1 MPNDELGP
9 GVYCCTFTSHT
20 KKIETF
26 RILASIMWI
35 FFRIR
40 IFLEP
45 KAPQRYE
52 LIPSACD
59 MRWHVKTSSYAT
71 WNGVSATV
79 VTYLHPALTQSFANP
94 LELMSARGGAS
105 IGILCKSFG
114 TEATCETL
122 VSHTVTAFRW
132 CHLKSSGLHSQNSV
146 LLRQFSFISFIT
158 SKAIMDHGP
167 LICFWDFTLIPVL
180 VPGETLGGCLLRHG
194 FITWFHRKLKA
205 PIKTQSCELRP
216 ELDGD
221 WCVKCLKILPGAWVI
236 WSYYIADCSSSSI
249 GRINTSTTPTWQLK
263 VFSLKRRLDSWFPE
277 LLSLATLS
285 QSQDSGARVPFS
297 WDGSND
303 QHPDVRELPF
313 QLKNPGRDT
322 WGFGLGVPNTKWS

>member
-59 MRWHVKTSSYAT
+59 MRRHVKTSSYAT
-71 WNGVSATV
+71 WNGVSAIV

-94 LELMSARGGAS
+94 LGLMSARGGAS
-105 IGILCKSFG
+105 IGILCKRFG

-132 CHLKSSGLHSQNSV
+132 CHLKSSGFHSQNSCSPSSV
-146 LLRQFSFISFIT
+146 QFHLFHHQQGHNGSRPTHLFLRLHT
-158 SKAIMDHGP
+158 DP
-167 LICFWDFTLIPVL
+167 CFGTWRDVGRLSPQAWIHHLIP
-180 VPGETLGGCLLRHG
+180 PQTQGTYQNSKLRVA
-194 FITWFHRKLKA
+194 TW
-205 PIKTQSCELRP
+205 
-216 ELDGD
+216 
-221 WCVKCLKILPGAWVI
+221 
-236 WSYYIADCSSSSI
+236 I
-249 GRINTSTTPTWQLK
+249 GRWLMRKMSENSAWGLGHLILLYRWLFEQLHKPNKYINDSNLAIKSLFVETSAGFMVPRTAFTCNTFSITRFWSQSTLQLRW
-263 VFSLKRRLDSWFPE
+263 LKRPTPR
-277 LLSLATLS
+277 
-285 QSQDSGARVPFS
+285 
-297 WDGSND
+297 
-303 QHPDVRELPF
+303 RERTPLPAEES
-313 QLKNPGRDT
+313 R
-322 WGFGLGVPNTKWS
+322 

>member
-59 MRWHVKTSSYAT
+59 MRWHVKTSSYAA
-71 WNGVSATV
+71 WNGVSAIV

-94 LELMSARGGAS
+94 LGLMSARGGAS
-105 IGILCKSFG
+105 IGILCKRFG

-132 CHLKSSGLHSQNSV
+132 CHLKSSGFHSQNSCSPSSV
-146 LLRQFSFISFIT
+146 SVSSLSSPARPQWIT
-158 SKAIMDHGP
+158 AHSSVSETSHWSLFWYLERRWEAVSSGMDSS
-167 LICFWDFTLIPVL
+167 LDSTANS
-180 VPGETLGGCLLRHG
+180 RHLS
-194 FITWFHRKLKA
+194 KLKVA
-205 PIKTQSCELRP
+205 SCDLN
-216 ELDGD
+216 
-221 WCVKCLKILPGAWVI
+221 WTVI
-236 WSYYIADCSSSSI
+236 DA
-249 GRINTSTTPTWQLK
+249 
-263 VFSLKRRLDSWFPE
+263 
-277 LLSLATLS
+277 
-285 QSQDSGARVPFS
+285 
-297 WDGSND
+297 
-303 QHPDVRELPF
+303 
-313 QLKNPGRDT
+313 
-322 WGFGLGVPNTKWS
+322 